1 MKSKHL
7 LFLVCVIL
15 SFILSGCNEKIECII
30 VSPYADE
37 VFPRNEHIE
46 VVIKASTDKGFIRQV
61 VLTVDDE
68 IVKSFTTTPYELR
81 IPAYTLP
88 SGERILHAVAYSSGG
103 YEASDV
109 ILFTIKE

>member
-7 LFLVCVIL
+7 FLLVCVVL
-15 SFILSGCNEKIECII
+15 SFIFSSCNEKIECLI

-37 VFPRNEHIE
+37 VFTRNEHIE
-46 VVIKASTDKGFIRQV
+46 IVIKASTSKGFIRQV

-81 IPAYTLP
+81 IPAGTLP
-88 SGERILHAVAYSSGG
+88 SGERMLHAVAYSSKGN
-103 YEASDV
+103 EASDV
-109 ILFTIKE
+109 ILFTINE